1 MPLPP
6 PELGSQ
12 ELTPHGDWL
21 TPYWVSAHCQAGA
34 SLWSKC
40 FQPWVLRGHFT
51 NVITVQNR
59 QARHHAGSQGP
70 F

>member
-6 PELGSQ
+6 LELGSQ

-21 TPYWVSAHCQAGA
+21 TPYCVSTHCQAGA
-34 SLWSKC
+34 SLWSKS
-40 FQPWVLRGHFT
+40 FQPWVLRSHFT
-51 NVITVQNR
+51 DVIVQNR
-59 QARHHAGSQGP
+59 QARHHAGTQGP